1 MNFKSKNA
9 EKFTDYYRK
18 QNVTGTYDQ
27 QREGTRYRKE
37 KRKRELGY
45 FLELINKKP
54 GEKVLELGCSSG
66 FLTQH
71 LGKVTAIDTS
81 EGMLKIASA
90 KNPLA
95 QCIPGDM
102 FNMQF
107 KDNSFDKV
115 ITMRV
120 WNHLDET
127 DLRRALRE
135 SKRVLKTNG
144 KLIFDAEDR
153 SRIRRFVGFFY
164 QRMFRTTGYKIYQ
177 YSMPELKKILFQE
190 GFKIEAGRFLN
201 HRVGRQIILRANLF
215 K

>member
-1 MNFKSKNA
+1 MDVKSKDA
-9 EKFTDYYRK
+9 EKFTEYYRK
-18 QNVTGTYDQ
+18 QHVTGTYDK
-27 QREGTRYRKE
+27 QRQGTRYRRE
-37 KRKRELGY
+37 KRRKELKH
-45 FLELINKKP
+45 FLDLIDKKY

-71 LGKVTAIDTS
+71 LGEVTAIDTS

-95 QCIPGDM
+95 NCIPGDM
-102 FNMQF
+102 FSMQF

-115 ITMRV
+115 VTMRV

-135 SKRVLKTNG
+135 SKRVLKNNG
-144 KLIFDAEDR
+144 KLIFDAEDT
-153 SRIRRFVGFFY
+153 SRLRRIVGFFY
-164 QRMFRTTGYKIYQ
+164 QRIFRTTGYKIYQ
-177 YSMPELKKILFQE
+177 YSLPGLKRILWQE
-190 GFKIEAGRFLN
+190 GFRIESARFLK
-201 HRVGRQIILRANLF
+201 HRVGRQIILRTNVF